1 MVIDTHTRQLIFARV
16 QLFVDFIAK
25 KHGRVDI
32 RKQKKKKKKITEK
45 LNCAAYWRERHR
57 SRSKHLSTFVISHI
71 FANFVGG
78 GGGGRQ

>member
-32 RKQKKKKKKITEK
+32 RKQKKKKKNYRKTE
-45 LNCAAYWRERHR
+45 LCG
-57 SRSKHLSTFVISHI
+57 LLT
-71 FANFVGG
+71 
-78 GGGGRQ
+78 